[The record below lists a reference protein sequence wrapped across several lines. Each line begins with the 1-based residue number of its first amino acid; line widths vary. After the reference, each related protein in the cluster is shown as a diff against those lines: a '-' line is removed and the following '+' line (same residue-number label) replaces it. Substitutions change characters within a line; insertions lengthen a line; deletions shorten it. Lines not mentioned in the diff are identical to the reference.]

1 MQESHVPP
9 KTSDWP
15 ARRVFEW
22 NNYDPSYSARIDIRQ
37 EQRYRTNEPVMRVT
51 LRDTT
56 RNASA
61 SIQVPKNEVIAMA
74 VAILRA
80 AAVDPIVICEQ
91 LSNPADLTEQEKLTA
106 AAMGNNHEANQREGN
121 HREATEARAI

>member
-56 RNASA
+56 RNSSA
-61 SIQVPKNEVIAMA
+61 SVQIPKNEVIAMA
-74 VAILRA
+74 ISILRA
-80 AAVDPIVICEQ
+80 AGVDWNVVQEF
-91 LSNPADLTEQEKLTA
+91 LMNPADLTEQEKATA
-106 AAMGNNHEANQREGN
+106 SAMGRNHEVNG
-121 HREATEARAI
+121 REATEARTV

>member
-22 NNYDPSYSARIDIRQ
+22 NNYDPSYSARITIRQ
-37 EQRYRTNEPVMRVT
+37 EQRYRTNEPVMRIE

-61 SIQVPKNEVIAMA
+61 SVQVPKNEVIAMA

-80 AAVDPIVICEQ
+80 AAVDPLVICEQ
-91 LSNPADLTEQEKLTA
+91 LSNPADLTEQERATA
-106 AAMGNNHEANQREGN
+106 AAMGHNHEVNV
-121 HREATEARAI
+121 REATEARAV

>member
-37 EQRYRTNEPVMRVT
+37 EQRYRTNEPVMRIT

-61 SIQVPKNEVIAMA
+61 SVQVPKNEVISMA
-74 VAILRA
+74 LNILKA
-80 AAVDPIVICEQ
+80 ANVDLATIEQ
-91 LSNPADLTEQEKLTA
+91 ALMNPADLTEQEKGA
-106 AAMGNNHEANQREGN
+106 VQAMRVNHEAN
-121 HREATEARAI
+121 EARTSI